1 MKKISC
7 IIPFY
12 NESLKPVHV
21 VEAVTKLKSLS
32 QIIAVD
38 DGSENQSTNKKLLQK
53 FPDIIIR
60 RISVNKGKA
69 FAVRLGLTFVK
80 GDYVLL
86 LDGDLI
92 DINIQELAEAIKKII
107 KYPEIDM
114 IILRRVADKTAAII
128 PWLRDDIVL
137 SGQRILK
144 TKDLRKVFSKK
155 IEGYRLET
163 EINSYMMENNKKVF
177 WMPFS
182 VQNIHKQHKWGY
194 WEGLKIGIHGFIR
207 YMFSV
212 DMVRQ
217 ILYFC
222 KEEVK

>member
-12 NESLKPVHV
+12 NESYKPIHV
-21 VEAVTKLKSLS
+21 VESVMKLKPMP

-38 DGSENQSTNKKLLQK
+38 DGSENQFTYKKLLQK

-60 RISVNKGKA
+60 RISENKGKA
-69 FAVRLGLTFVK
+69 YAVRFGSTFAK
-80 GDYVLL
+80 RDYVLL

-92 DINIQELAEAIKKII
+92 DIKVRDLTKAIRKIM
-107 KYPEIDM
+107 KNPDIDM

-144 TKDLRKVFSKK
+144 TEDLREVFDRK
-155 IEGYRLET
+155 IDGYKLESY
-163 EINSYMMENNKKVF
+163 INRYMMEKKKKVF

-194 WEGLKIGIHGFIR
+194 WEGMKIGIPGFIQ
-207 YMFSV
+207 YMFSFT
-212 DMVRQ
+212 MVRQ
-217 ILYFC
+217 ILNFC
-222 KEEVK
+222 KEEAV

>member
-12 NESLKPVHV
+12 NESSKPIHVVESVMKLKPVP
-21 VEAVTKLKSLS
+21 

-38 DGSENQSTNKKLLQK
+38 DGSENQSTYKKLLQK

-60 RISVNKGKA
+60 RISENKGKA
-69 FAVRLGLTFVK
+69 FAVRFGLTFVK

-92 DINIQELAEAIKKII
+92 DIKVRDLAKAIKKIM
-107 KYPEIDM
+107 KNPDIDM
-114 IILRRVADKTAAII
+114 IILRRVADKSAAII

-144 TKDLRKVFSKK
+144 TKDLRKVFDRK
-155 IEGYRLET
+155 IDGYKLESYT
-163 EINSYMMENNKKVF
+163 NRYMMEKKKKVF

-182 VQNIHKQHKWGY
+182 VQNIHKQYKWGY
-194 WEGLKIGIHGFIR
+194 WEGMKIGIPGFIQ
-207 YMFSV
+207 YMFSF

-222 KEEVK
+222 KEEAK

>member
-12 NESLKPVHV
+12 NESYKPIHV
-21 VEAVTKLKSLS
+21 VESVMKLKPMP

-38 DGSENQSTNKKLLQK
+38 DGSENQFTYKKLLQK
-53 FPDIIIR
+53 FPD
-60 RISVNKGKA
+60 
-69 FAVRLGLTFVK
+69 
-80 GDYVLL
+80 
-86 LDGDLI
+86 
-92 DINIQELAEAIKKII
+92 
-107 KYPEIDM
+107 IDM

-144 TKDLRKVFSKK
+144 TEDLREVFDRK
-155 IEGYRLET
+155 IDGYKLESY
-163 EINSYMMENNKKVF
+163 INRYMMEKKKKVF

-194 WEGLKIGIHGFIR
+194 WEGMKIGIPGFIQ
-207 YMFSV
+207 YMFSFT
-212 DMVRQ
+212 MVRQ

-222 KEEVK
+222 KEEAV

>member
-12 NESLKPVHV
+12 NESYKPIHV
-21 VEAVTKLKSLS
+21 VESVMKLKPMP

-38 DGSENQSTNKKLLQK
+38 DGSENQSTYKKLLHK

-60 RISVNKGKA
+60 RISENKGKA
-69 FAVRLGLTFVK
+69 FAVRLGLTFAK
-80 GDYVLL
+80 SDYVLL

-92 DINIQELAEAIKKII
+92 DIKVRDLTKAMKKIM
-107 KYPEIDM
+107 KNPDIDM
-114 IILRRVADKTAAII
+114 IILRRVTDQTAAII
-128 PWLRDDIVL
+128 PFLRDDIVL

-177 WMPFS
+177 WMPLAM
-182 VQNIHKQHKWGY
+182 QNIHKQHKWGY
-194 WEGLKIGIHGFIR
+194 WEGLKIGIPGFFR
-207 YMFSV
+207 YMITPEMFK
-212 DMVRQ
+212 Q
-217 ILYFC
+217 ILLFC
-222 KEEVK
+222 KEEAA

>member
-38 DGSENQSTNKKLLQK
+38 DGSGNQATYKKLLQK

-92 DINIQELAEAIKKII
+92 DINIRELGKAIKKII
-107 KYPEIDM
+107 NNPEIDM
-114 IILRRVADKTAAII
+114 IIL
-128 PWLRDDIVL
+128 
-137 SGQRILK
+137 
-144 TKDLRKVFSKK
+144 
-155 IEGYRLET
+155 
-163 EINSYMMENNKKVF
+163 
-177 WMPFS
+177 
-182 VQNIHKQHKWGY
+182 
-194 WEGLKIGIHGFIR
+194 
-207 YMFSV
+207 
-212 DMVRQ
+212 
-217 ILYFC
+217 
-222 KEEVK
+222 